1 MHLSE
6 AVTGTLQNRNM
17 DTNRLYLQVGKA
29 VRKSEPESV
38 LQLPKQPEP
47 AEITSRYCLKITA
60 LIPAIPVL
68 MQ

>member
-1 MHLSE
+1 
-6 AVTGTLQNRNM
+6 M
-17 DTNRLYLQVGKA
+17 DTSRLYLQVGKA

-38 LQLPKQPEP
+38 LQLPEQPEP

>member
-1 MHLSE
+1 
-6 AVTGTLQNRNM
+6 M